1 MNKFLLAG
9 LLAVGVAGPA
19 GAQLPGRINALRR
32 PGETILFAFKTVS
45 GKTVVLCE
53 GAKGAYLV
61 YRFGTATKVELQYPT
76 VLTTASW
83 KKFTYYPYHR
93 IATPQAERYYLS
105 FSSGGNAYELFDTT
119 EQEGV
124 TGGDDDYVRSIG
136 VSVSLP
142 KGKLITIRGKQTSV
156 QGDLV
161 LSDEQRARVAEN
173 E

>member
-1 MNKFLLAG
+1 
-9 LLAVGVAGPA
+9 
-19 GAQLPGRINALRR
+19 
-32 PGETILFAFKTVS
+32 
-45 GKTVVLCE
+45 
-53 GAKGAYLV
+53 
-61 YRFGTATKVELQYPT
+61 

-83 KKFTYYPYHR
+83 KKFTYYPYYR

-161 LSDEQRARVAEN
+161 LSDERARVAEN